1 MHSHDFRGFS
11 QCNAM
16 TNVFQSLLLVIA
28 GTTQKELA
36 RQVKYLKVENEIL
49 RGKLPKRI
57 TITPKEKHRLVRFAQ
72 KLGGKVLRQLTTIV
86 APDTLLKWIRAEKK
100 DGKKTPAKR
109 GRRRTPEQIRRL
121 VLKLAKENQWGYTR
135 ILGELKKLGI
145 RSISK
150 NTVKRILKD
159 AGYDPGPKRGEGTW
173 DEFLKQHAAS
183 LWQCDFFSKRIM
195 TLKGI
200 REVFVIAFLNVKT
213 RQVILSPATQHPDEE
228 WVVAQGELFVKEARE
243 KGLPVRYVQHDR
255 DTKFTRAFDAKLKS
269 LRAKIKKGA
278 YRSPNTNA
286 FVERFIQSIEQE
298 CLDRFVIFGEKH
310 MDHVCREY
318 LAHYHEERPHQ
329 SLENQPVTAPKR
341 RGRPKSKRGNVEYE
355 IVPLAEVRCKRRLG
369 GLLKSYSCRAA

>member
-1 MHSHDFRGFS
+1 
-11 QCNAM
+11 M

-28 GTTQKELA
+28 GATQKELA

-49 RGKLPKRI
+49 RSKLPKRI

-100 DGKKTPAKR
+100 EGKKTPAKR

-135 ILGELKKLGI
+135 ILGELKKLGV
-145 RSISK
+145 RSLSR

-159 AGYDPGPKRGEGTW
+159 AGLDPGPKRGEGTW

-183 LWQCDFFSKRIM
+183 LWQCDFFSKRIL

-213 RQVILSPATQHPDEE
+213 RQVILSPATLHPNEE
-228 WVVAQGELFVKEARE
+228 WVVAQAESFVRQARDG
-243 KGLPVRYVQHDR
+243 GLPVALLQRDR
-255 DTKFTRAFDAKLKS
+255 DTKFTKSFDAKLKS
-269 LRAKIKKGA
+269 LRVKVKRGA
-278 YRSPNTNA
+278 FRAPNTNA

-298 CLDRFVIFGEKH
+298 CLDRFVIFGEQH
-310 MDHVCREY
+310 MDRVCQEY
-318 LAHYHEERPHQ
+318 LAHYHQERPHQ
-329 SLENQPVTAPKR
+329 SLENEPVTAPKK
-341 RGRPKSKRGNVEYE
+341 RGRPKTKQGKVEDE
-355 IVPLAEVRCKRRLG
+355 IVPLADVRCTQRLG
-369 GLLKSYSCRAA
+369 GLLKSYSRKAA